1 MIERP
6 RYLSKLISKKQN
18 GLIKIITGNRRCGKS
33 YLLFNIYHEYLNSI
47 GVQDSQI
54 IQLALDETANARYR
68 NPVELDKYIREVTK
82 DTLKIYYVF
91 LDEIQKVEDIQNP
104 FVPNSDSKISFVDT
118 VIGLM
123 KLKNVDLYI
132 TGSNSKMLSSD
143 ILTEFRGR
151 SDEIRVHPLSFAEYY
166 SAVGGDKSEA
176 FDDYSFYG
184 GMPLIISRP
193 DDGAKMNYLKSL
205 FSEVYIKD
213 IAERKRIERQDVLEM
228 IIDLLCSS
236 IGSLTNPN
244 KIADTLL
251 IFTKHQVKQFKRNL
265 RTIRINKSRNRT

>member
-1 MIERP
+1 MRIYAEYSKKNMIERP

-143 ILTEFRGR
+143 IITEFRDRG
-151 SDEIRVHPLSFAEYY
+151 DEVRVYPFHTKSFTILLKETKTEPGVNTIPMAECLWLQQKRLQKKKANIFRICLQAPISKMYLSA
-166 SAVGGDKSEA
+166 
-176 FDDYSFYG
+176 
-184 GMPLIISRP
+184 
-193 DDGAKMNYLKSL
+193 
-205 FSEVYIKD
+205 IK
-213 IAERKRIERQDVLEM
+213 
-228 IIDLLCSS
+228 
-236 IGSLTNPN
+236 
-244 KIADTLL
+244 
-251 IFTKHQVKQFKRNL
+251 
-265 RTIRINKSRNRT
+265 